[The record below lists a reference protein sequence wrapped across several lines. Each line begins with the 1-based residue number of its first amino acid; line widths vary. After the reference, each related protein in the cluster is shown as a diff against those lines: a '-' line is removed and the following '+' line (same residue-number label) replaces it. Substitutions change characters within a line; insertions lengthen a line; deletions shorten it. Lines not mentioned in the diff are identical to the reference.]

1 MINVRKKDGET
12 SSSLFYRFSKK
23 IQHSGVLR
31 EAKKRQFHK
40 RNENRL
46 KRKLSAIYKFE
57 KKKEVEKNKKMGLI

>member
-1 MINVRKKDGET
+1 MVYVTKKDGET

-31 EAKKRQFHK
+31 EAKKRQFYK

-46 KRKLSAIYKFE
+46 KRKLSAIFRFE
-57 KKKEVEKNKKMGLI
+57 KKKEVAKAKKMGLI